1 MGSIGVRVGVV
12 GAGAGPTDLA
22 THRSTDPCV
31 FALCALSKGMPLI
44 GGAVDWMIDA
54 FPGVIMVGAGKGE
67 RVDAEKLCREACR
80 NPQLRA
86 AMVAFYIA
94 RLMRAKADGYTEV
107 YHLRQP

>member
-1 MGSIGVRVGVV
+1 MGLWGLGQ
-12 GAGAGPTDLA
+12 GPPILPHTDRLTPA
-22 THRSTDPCV
+22 CSP
-31 FALCALSKGMPLI
+31 CALSKGMPLI

>member
-1 MGSIGVRVGVV
+1 VGQ
-12 GAGAGPTDLA
+12 GPPILPHTDRLTPA
-22 THRSTDPCV
+22 CSP
-31 FALCALSKGMPLI
+31 CALSKGMPLI

-94 RLMRAKADGYTEV
+94 RLHWEHISLIYLKYMSKSLIWPYQALIR
-107 YHLRQP
+107 LIF